1 MERVLE
7 ICFVDLAGLPYAHD
21 TLKTGTV
28 GGSEAAIL
36 NLVETFSELKHNVT
50 VFNECEQEGKFNNI
64 VWLHKSKISTIKKKF
79 DVVISSRCLDS
90 CDPHNEF
97 FVDGTI
103 KILWLHDYFLHP
115 YAEDDK
121 QAEGLE
127 LIATYLKR
135 NWVDY
140 VFTLSDWH
148 THYLLQ
154 NMATQ
159 SFNGHG
165 LYKNRIIQTRNG
177 FKPWPQE
184 LNTKKDRNK
193 FVYFSNV
200 GRGLH
205 QLLENWATIKLSM
218 PDAKLHI
225 IGGSY
230 TDDNEKTRWLI
241 RYKEEYAN
249 DNSIHFI
256 PGMPQAE
263 LFKELASSYLTIYPC
278 KYAETF
284 CISAL
289 DSMYNG
295 TPLVTSKFGALE
307 QTAIPEANVLVD
319 GMSLESDYFVKFIP
333 AVSRLYYDEEYWRSK
348 VEACNIVRNPYVS
361 WEAVAKEWLAIF
373 SKLTGVSINSEII
386 SEAGVSITWFRTTF
400 NCKNT
405 NLLELNG
412 R

>member
-1 MERVLE
+1 MNKQLD
-7 ICFVDLAGLPYAHD
+7 ICFVDLSGLSYSAE
-21 TLKTGTV
+21 TLHTGTV

-36 NLVETFSELKHNVT
+36 NLVETFSELQHNVT
-50 VFNECEQEGKFNNI
+50 VFNDCEQEGKFNNV
-64 VWLHKSKISTIKKKF
+64 VWLDKSKIPTIKKKF

-90 CDPHNEF
+90 CDPHNAF

-115 YAEDDK
+115 YAEDAN

-184 LNTKKDRNK
+184 SNTRKDKNK
-193 FVYFSNV
+193 FIYFSNV

-205 QLLENWATIKLSM
+205 QLLEQWSTIKLSI
-218 PDAKLHI
+218 PDAQLHI

-230 TDDNEKTRWLI
+230 TDDNEKTSWLI

-263 LFKELASSYLTIYPC
+263 LFKELASAYLTIYPC

-319 GMSLESDYFVKFIP
+319 GMALEPDYFIKYIP
-333 AVSRLYYDEEYWRSK
+333 ALARLYYDEEYWISK
-348 VEACNIVRNPYVS
+348 VEACNIVRNGYVS
-361 WEAVAKEWLAIF
+361 WQSVAKEWLAIF
-373 SKLTGVSINSEII
+373 SKLVSKPIDVEITDEATRSI
-386 SEAGVSITWFRTTF
+386 SWVNKTF
-400 NCKNT
+400 NCHNT
-405 NLLELNG
+405 TIDNLNA
-412 R
+412 